1 MTSPLHLP
9 PVVERTAHEVAHQ
22 AGAVTHQVAVAA
34 HHVSAVARHEADV
47 VVDVLLAPLAPEL
60 ADLHIEGTE
69 DDIL

>member
-9 PVVERTAHEVAHQ
+9 HVVERAAHDVAHQ

-34 HHVSAVARHEADV
+34 HHVSAAARHEADA
-47 VVDVLLAPLAPEL
+47 VVDVLLAPLTPEL
-60 ADLHIEGTE
+60 ADLHVEITE